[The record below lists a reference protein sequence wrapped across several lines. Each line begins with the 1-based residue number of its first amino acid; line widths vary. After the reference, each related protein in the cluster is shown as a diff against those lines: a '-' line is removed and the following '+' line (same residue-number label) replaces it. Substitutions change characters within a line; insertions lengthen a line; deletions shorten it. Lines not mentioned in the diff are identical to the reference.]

1 MGLKLPTLDAI
12 CSMYNLPHQLLRDD
26 WSIED
31 SYAFCRSLT
40 VSHYE
45 NFPVGSML
53 VPKAKR
59 IHVYAIYA
67 FARISD
73 DFSDEDCYEGRR
85 MDYLNSWDELLSQAF
100 EGKADH
106 PVFIALAD
114 TAAKCDL
121 PIELFRGL
129 LHAFKQDV
137 NVKRYETLDGVIKNY
152 CRFSAD
158 PVGRL
163 ILHLFDYHDEELFRM
178 SDCICTALQ
187 LTNFWQ
193 DVAIDL
199 QKDRVYIPKELM
211 QANGYSI
218 DDLFAHV
225 YDERYTNIMHELVQH
240 TWKLFD
246 EGYPLLESVSWPLSA
261 ELRFTWLGG
270 VTILSRTLKNGYNVF
285 DNRPKLNKLD
295 FVSFGGRSLFRISRM
310 RRRFNKLFEM
320 ATKVA

>member
-1 MGLKLPTLDAI
+1 MMMGSQTPPFETI
-12 CSMYNLPHQLLRDD
+12 CSMYKLSDRPAGERWTL
-26 WSIED
+26 EEA
-31 SYAFCRSLT
+31 YAFCRNLT

-53 VPKAKR
+53 VPKEKR
-59 IHVYAIYA
+59 PYVYAIYA

-73 DFSDEDCYEGRR
+73 DFADEAAYEGRR
-85 MDYLNSWDELLSQAF
+85 LDYLNGWDNLLSDAYQGQA
-100 EGKADH
+100 EH
-106 PVFIALAD
+106 PVFLALAD
-114 TAAKCDL
+114 AVEKCAL
-121 PIELFRGL
+121 PIDLFRGL

-137 NVKRYETLDGVIKNY
+137 TVKRYDTLESVIQNY

-163 ILHLFDYHDEELFRM
+163 ILHLFDYRDEELFHL

-199 QKDRVYIPKELM
+199 LKDRVYIPQDTM
-211 QANGYSI
+211 RSAGYSM
-218 DDLFAHV
+218 DELFAHV
-225 YDERYTNIMHELVQH
+225 YDRRFQDMMRELVER

-246 EGYPLLESVSWPLSA
+246 EGYPLVERARWPLNA

-270 VTILSRTLKNGYNVF
+270 VTILSRTRRSEYDVF
-285 DNRPKLNKLD
+285 EKRPALSKWDYIL
-295 FVSFGGRSLFRISRM
+295 SGGRSLFRIGRTH
-310 RRRFNKLFEM
+310 RRFKNLFER
-320 ATKVA
+320 AA